1 MAQIKFGT
9 SGWRGIIA
17 EDFTI
22 DNLKAVS
29 QAVAEYAIRTGE
41 AKDGMIVGRDGRFMG
56 DVFVRQTA
64 SVLAGNG
71 IRVLVSP
78 SQVPTP
84 AISWGIISGAAGG
97 AINITASHNP
107 PYYTGVKYSSKW
119 GGPALPE
126 ATEWIGR
133 RANEIVASGGVQTL
147 SEKAA
152 RDRGL
157 WEDAALADAYLA
169 DLNKKIDFSVIR
181 KAGAA
186 VAYDPLFSAGRGY
199 LDRLLREH
207 AIPVTML
214 HDAEDPLFGGG
225 APDPSESRL
234 KELSGIVSAD
244 AKIVVGL
251 STDGDA
257 DRFGIIDEDGSF
269 VEPNYI
275 IALLLDYLIT
285 HKGYRGGAARSVA
298 TTHMIDAVARYHG
311 VDCYETPVGF
321 KYIGEYI
328 AADKIV
334 AGGEESAGF
343 SIFGHV
349 PEKDG
354 IIACLLTLEMVCR
367 QQKTIGRLLEELYE
381 RVGTYRTRREN
392 LTLTQE
398 LSDAFA
404 AKVAQSPSAFSGTP
418 VVGTV
423 TIDGTK
429 YLLED
434 GSWLLFRKSG
444 TEPVVRIYG
453 EAATD
458 ERLDRLMKSGR
469 EFITTP

>member
-1 MAQIKFGT
+1 MKEIKFGT

-17 EDFTI
+17 DDFTF
-22 DNLKAVS
+22 DNLRAVS
-29 QAVAEYAIRTGE
+29 QAIAEYVIRGRE
-41 AKDGMIVGRDGRFMG
+41 GRDGMIVGRDGRFMG
-56 DVFVRQTA
+56 DTFVRETA

-71 IRVLVSP
+71 VKTLVSAVP
-78 SQVPTP
+78 VPTP
-84 AISWGIISGAAGG
+84 AISWAIINGKSGG
-97 AINITASHNP
+97 AVNITASHNP
-107 PYYTGVKYSSKW
+107 SQYTGVKYSPKW

-133 RANEIVASGGVQTL
+133 RANEI
-147 SEKAA
+147 AA
-152 RDRGL
+152 TGAIRRLDERQARQEGL
-157 WEDAALADAYLA
+157 WEDIDCAESYLA
-169 DLNKKIDFSVIR
+169 GLRDKIDFQVI
-181 KAGAA
+181 KQAGKA

-199 LDRLLREH
+199 LDRILLEPG
-207 AIPVTML
+207 IPVTVL
-214 HDAEDPLFGGG
+214 HDSEDPLFGGG

-234 KELSGIVSAD
+234 RELSELVRSRDDIVT
-244 AKIVVGL
+244 GL

-257 DRFGIIDEDGSF
+257 DRFGIIDADGSF

-285 HKGYRGGAARSVA
+285 RKGYRGGAARSVA

-311 VDCYETPVGF
+311 VECFETPVGF

-328 AADKIV
+328 AAQKIV

-343 SIFGHV
+343 SMFGHI

-367 QQKTIGRLLEELYE
+367 EKKTVRQLLEDLYG

-392 LTLTQE
+392 LKLTEE
-398 LSDAFA
+398 LSEAYS
-404 AKVAQSPSAFSGTP
+404 AKVAASPRAFSGIP
-418 VVGTV
+418 VTGTV

-453 EAATD
+453 EASTD
-458 ERLDRLMKSGR
+458 EELERLMRAGK
-469 EFITTP
+469 EFITT

>member
-1 MAQIKFGT
+1 MAGIKFGT
-9 SGWRGIIA
+9 SGWRGVIA
-17 EDFTI
+17 DDFTFE
-22 DNLKAVS
+22 NLRAVS
-29 QAVAEYAIRTGE
+29 QAIAEYAIRVSEGH
-41 AKDGMIVGRDGRFMG
+41 DGMIVGRDSRFMG
-56 DVFVRQTA
+56 DIFVRESA

-71 IRVLVSP
+71 IKALVSAAE
-78 SQVPTP
+78 VPTP
-84 AISWGIISGAAGG
+84 AISWAIINGKAGG

-107 PYYTGVKYSSKW
+107 PQYTGVKYSPKW

-133 RANEIVASGGVQTL
+133 RANEIVASGVMGMMD
-147 SEKAA
+147 EKEA
-152 RDRGL
+152 RGKGL
-157 WEDAALADAYLA
+157 WEDVDLAESYLA
-169 DLNKKIDFSVIR
+169 GLTERIDFSLI
-181 KAGAA
+181 KESGAA

-199 LDRLLREH
+199 LDRVLLEH
-207 AIPVTML
+207 GIPVTVL
-214 HDAEDPLFGGG
+214 HDSEDPLFGGG
-225 APDPSESRL
+225 APDPSEARL
-234 KELSGIVSAD
+234 RELGDLVKGSNKTVI
-244 AKIVVGL
+244 GL
-251 STDGDA
+251 ATDGDA
-257 DRFGIIDEDGSF
+257 DRFGIVDADGSF

-285 HKGYRGGAARSVA
+285 KKGYQGGTARSVA

-311 VDCYETPVGF
+311 VECFETPVGF

-334 AGGEESAGF
+334 GGGEESAGF
-343 SIFGHV
+343 SMFGHV

-367 QQKTIGRLLEELYE
+367 EKKTVRQLLEELYE

-392 LTLTQE
+392 LTLTKE
-398 LSDAFA
+398 LSDAYST
-404 AKVAQSPSAFSGTP
+404 KVASCPPDFSGIP
-418 VVGTV
+418 VTGTV

-453 EAATD
+453 EASTD
-458 ERLDRLMKSGR
+458 DKLDRLMRSGK
-469 EFITTP
+469 EFITT